1 MFRNPFRTP
10 DGTEAKDYLCD
21 DVFEY
26 AQAFLARERRVLF
39 LRGPVI
45 NAPSRMDHFAPS
57 MLGDDIMAMNRQD
70 PKKPIYLVIDSP
82 GGDVPSGLI
91 LYDIIR
97 LSKAPVITIG
107 MNCASMATV
116 ILAAGA
122 ERLCFPHTRM
132 MLHLPSGSITGTET
146 EVTIRSKVLSDIKE
160 ELIDCYLEC
169 GVTAGLKKKRT
180 PETIR
185 ERITKDIEREHW
197 MVAQTAV
204 QYGIVDRIITS
215 KELFGDA

>member
-10 DGTEAKDYLCD
+10 KGTTAVDYLRD
-21 DVFEY
+21 DAFEY

-70 PKKPIYLVIDSP
+70 PKKPIYLVVDSP
-82 GGDVPSGLI
+82 GGDVPSGLV

-97 LSKAPVITIG
+97 LSKAPVTTIG

-116 ILAAGA
+116 ILAAGV
-122 ERLCFPHTRM
+122 EKLCFPHTRM
-132 MLHLPSGSITGTET
+132 MLHLPSGSITGDET
-146 EVTIRSKVLSDIKE
+146 EIAIRSKVLSDIKE
-160 ELIDCYLEC
+160 ELINCYLEC
-169 GVTAGLKKKRT
+169 GVTAGIVRNKTRDRVK
-180 PETIR
+180 

-197 MVAQTAV
+197 MTAPQAV
-204 QYGIVDRIITS
+204 KYGIVDRIV
-215 KELFGDA
+215 KPKDLFG